1 MIDRATRSLQYGQQ
15 AREYRRLA
23 VLASSPEARAD
34 YEQAAISYEQLA
46 HAELTRTNAMQ
57 AKKAN

>member
-1 MIDRATRSLQYGQQ
+1 MQYGQQ